1 MCVYVC
7 VCVKETEHADEII
20 DSLLTDGL
28 LLSTLLHWRKL
39 VDKHTVQ
46 RSHKQIIELQ
56 DKVEESEHKIIA
68 AATSAKEASAA
79 AQQHIHRIAEVEAE
93 VTSIVATKKA
103 GSSSQKVKTCHVM
116 NYVPDVQELF
126 GS

>member
-79 AQQHIHRIAEVEAE
+79 AQHRVAEVEAE

-103 GSSSQKVKTCHVM
+103 GSSSQKVNTCHVM
-116 NYVPDVQELF
+116 NYLPEVQELF